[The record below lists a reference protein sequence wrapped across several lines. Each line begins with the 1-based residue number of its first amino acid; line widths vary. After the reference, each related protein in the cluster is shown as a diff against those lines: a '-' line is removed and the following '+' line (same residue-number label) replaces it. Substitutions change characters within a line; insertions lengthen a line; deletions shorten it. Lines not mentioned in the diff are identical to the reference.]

1 MKSTKFFRWQYFLG
15 LFLVFAIL
23 SFIPVLS
30 QEPPTKLVSTD
41 WLEKN
46 LSKENLRII
55 DIRGS
60 IQDYWQG
67 HLPGAVYFNPEA
79 MRLADG
85 GVPVKLMPS
94 EALAIMLGKMGVNE
108 KTMVM
113 VYAEQGD
120 FKAPYLIWALDYL
133 GHPSAAILDGG
144 FTKWQKEG
152 RPVTQDYPK
161 INPVRYTLPS
171 KLNQEVRATLEEVK
185 ELVSGGGG
193 VLLDVRPAQM
203 YTGEKAFWKRNG
215 HIKGAINHFWGEDL
229 KDDGTWKSKEELKKA
244 YEELGATPDK
254 NIIVSCGQ
262 GQMSAHAYF
271 TLKHILGYPKV
282 KNYDGGFNE
291 WSDIDSLPVETGV
304 GKPSPGGEVT
314 TLDGEKLLKERCTV
328 CHSLDRVYKAKKDK
342 AGWEKTVNQMIGK
355 GAELNDAERQAVI
368 DYLSSR

>member
-1 MKSTKFFRWQYFLG
+1 VKSTRFFIWRPALG

-23 SFIPVLS
+23 FVIPVLS
-30 QEPPTKLVSTD
+30 QEPPSKLVTTE

-46 LSKENLRII
+46 LSKENLRIL
-55 DIRGS
+55 DVRGN

-85 GVPVKLMPS
+85 GVPVKLMPP
-94 EALAIMLGKMGVNE
+94 EALAIMLGKMGVSE
-108 KTMVM
+108 KTMVIA
-113 VYAEQGD
+113 YAEQGD

-133 GHPSAAILDGG
+133 GHTSAAILDGG

-161 INPVRYTLPS
+161 ITPIRYTLPS
-171 KLNQEVRATLEEVK
+171 KLNQEVRATLKEVK
-185 ELVSGGGG
+185 GLVSGGGG

-203 YTGEKAFWKRNG
+203 YTGEKGFWKRNG
-215 HIKGAINHFWGEDL
+215 HIKGAINHFWGDDL
-229 KDDGTWKSKEELKKA
+229 NEDGTWKSKEDLKKA
-244 YEELGATPDK
+244 YEEIGATPDK

-262 GQMSAHAYF
+262 GQMSAHVYF
-271 TLKHILGYPKV
+271 TLKHILGYPQV

-291 WSDIDSLPVETGV
+291 WSSIDGLPVDTGL

-314 TLDGEKLLKERCTV
+314 TSDGEKLVKERCTV
-328 CHSLDRVYKAKKDK
+328 CHSLDRVHKAKKDK
-342 AGWEKTVNQMIGK
+342 TGWEKIVNQMIGN
-355 GAELNDAERQAVI
+355 GAKLNDTERQAVV
-368 DYLSSR
+368 DYLSNQ

>member
-1 MKSTKFFRWQYFLG
+1 MESTKFFRWQYFLG

-30 QEPPTKLVSTD
+30 QEPPSKLVTTE

-55 DIRGS
+55 DVRGN

-85 GVPVKLMPS
+85 GVPVKLMPP
-94 EALAIMLGKMGVNE
+94 EALSIMLGKMGVSE

-133 GHPSAAILDGG
+133 GHSSAAILDGG
-144 FTKWQKEG
+144 FGKWKKEG

-171 KLNQEVRATLEEVK
+171 NLNQEVRASLEEVK
-185 ELVSGGGG
+185 EVVDRGGAL
-193 VLLDVRPAQM
+193 LLDVRPAQM
-203 YTGEKAFWKRNG
+203 YTGEKRFWKRNG

-229 KDDGTWKSKEELKKA
+229 KEDGTWKSKEDLKKA
-244 YEELGATPDK
+244 YEEIGATPDK
-254 NIIVSCGQ
+254 NVIVSCGQ

-291 WSDIDSLPVETGV
+291 WSNIDSLPVETGV

-314 TLDGEKLLKERCTV
+314 TSDGENLVKERCTV
-328 CHSLDRVYKAKKDK
+328 CHSLDRVNKAHKDK
-342 AGWEKTVNQMIGK
+342 SGWEELVNKMIGN
-355 GAELNDAERQAVI
+355 GAKLNDAERQAVI